1 MKNPLSKYVPCLQV
15 ERVYKFLKEFLWKP
29 KVKQPGF
36 FKRVMKLFD
45 VENLF
50 SIRRAYL
57 WFISESID
65 DEKLIKPYFDELP
78 FLEKIII
85 SKSFLIQNY

>member
-1 MKNPLSKYVPCLQV
+1 
-15 ERVYKFLKEFLWKP
+15 
-29 KVKQPGF
+29 
-36 FKRVMKLFD
+36 MKLFD

-50 SIRRAYL
+50 YIRRAYL

-65 DEKLIKPYFDELP
+65 DEKPVKPYFDELP

-85 SKSFLIQNY
+85 FKLFLIQNY

>member
-1 MKNPLSKYVPCLQV
+1 
-15 ERVYKFLKEFLWKP
+15 
-29 KVKQPGF
+29 
-36 FKRVMKLFD
+36 MKLFD

-65 DEKLIKPYFDELP
+65 DEKPVKPYFDELP

-85 SKSFLIQNY
+85 LKLFLIQNY

>member
-1 MKNPLSKYVPCLQV
+1 
-15 ERVYKFLKEFLWKP
+15 
-29 KVKQPGF
+29 
-36 FKRVMKLFD
+36 MKLFD

-50 SIRRAYL
+50 SIRRTYL

-65 DEKLIKPYFDELP
+65 DDKLVKPYFDELP

-85 SKSFLIQNY
+85 FKSFLIQNF

>member
-1 MKNPLSKYVPCLQV
+1 
-15 ERVYKFLKEFLWKP
+15 
-29 KVKQPGF
+29 
-36 FKRVMKLFD
+36 MKLFD

-65 DEKLIKPYFDELP
+65 DEKPVKPYFDELP

-85 SKSFLIQNY
+85 FKLFLIQNY